1 MILNNISDKNLCQ
14 NLIWDN
20 QTIDILKL
28 ENNDCSL
35 KDIKT
40 YLQKNNLLKGNSVK
54 INEDISKLYKT
65 KYNKKS
71 IRLNIFLAYMLSHHS
86 LKNEEPS
93 YYHCNFKK
101 KFKEIPSNDL
111 DNILNTFNI

>member
-40 YLQKNNLLKGNSVK
+40 YL
-54 INEDISKLYKT
+54 
-65 KYNKKS
+65 
-71 IRLNIFLAYMLSHHS
+71 
-86 LKNEEPS
+86 
-93 YYHCNFKK
+93 
-101 KFKEIPSNDL
+101 
-111 DNILNTFNI
+111 